1 MSSQDPDPITTEPDA
16 PVPRRPASR
25 ASALKVERLIAAAE
39 TLQRERTRRIA
50 ADRAL
55 EEQRSES
62 HHLRVELGR
71 VRAELELARVAQ
83 LEAESASSELDAAR
97 TQAFAARE
105 ALAREQAETER
116 LRAGLARAE
125 ATRAQPAAEPEIAQ
139 AARVAVPR
147 LVAHA
152 PKLEAARPLNPSL
165 RRRTNWVGRALALLI
180 MLAVIAAIVLVIHT
194 TV

>member
-1 MSSQDPDPITTEPDA
+1 MADPRDD
-16 PVPRRPASR
+16 S
-25 ASALKVERLIAAAE
+25 
-39 TLQRERTRRIA
+39 
-50 ADRAL
+50 
-55 EEQRSES
+55 
-62 HHLRVELGR
+62 LRH
-71 VRAELELARVAQ
+71 VAFFYR
-83 LEAESASSELDAAR
+83 D
-97 TQAFAARE
+97 
-105 ALAREQAETER
+105 QAER
-116 LRAGLARAE
+116 RAQILGLVRAGLARAE